1 MNLSQS
7 LLVIAALIAASA
19 FFSIAEISLAA
30 SRRLRLRQMADSG
43 DARAER
49 VLRMQDLPG
58 PYFTVVQI
66 GLNAIAIVGGVVGE
80 GALSPFF
87 TRALTL
93 WLEPGL
99 AASLGFV
106 LSFVAVISLFIVFA
120 DLLPKRLGM
129 SEPEQVAIRLVG
141 PMSGLLWV
149 LGPVVWL
156 FNRITDAVFGLL
168 GLPAARD
175 ESITSADILAMTEAG
190 ARSGL
195 LAQREHQVITN
206 VFELDT
212 RSVTSA
218 MTPRERIAWFQHDDP
233 DAVIRARILEQP
245 FSTYPVC
252 EGSLDHVLG
261 YVDAKDLFQ
270 RVLNNKHPLSLQH
283 EGLLRKVLVVPDRLS
298 LAEVLEQFRQAHEDF
313 AVIVNEYSFVV
324 GVVTLND
331 VMSTVMG
338 DLVDTQDEDLIVRR
352 DENSWLIDGMTPIAD
367 VQRTLEL
374 EDLPHGGD
382 YETLAGFL
390 MEMLRRVPKR
400 TDSVVWEGFRFEVMD
415 VDSYRIDQVMV
426 TRLPDDKTAPV
437 KPS

>member
-7 LLVIAALIAASA
+7 LMLILALIAASA

-30 SRRLRLRQMADSG
+30 SRRLRLRQMADAG

-49 VLRMQDLPG
+49 VLRMQDQPG

-87 TRALTL
+87 SHLFGL
-93 WLEPGL
+93 WLPSDP
-99 AASLGFV
+99 ASQLGSV
-106 LSFVAVISLFIVFA
+106 LSFVVVIALFIIFA

-129 SEPEQVAIRLVG
+129 SEPEQVAVRLAG
-141 PMSGLLWV
+141 PMQALLT
-149 LGPVVWL
+149 LLSPVVWL
-156 FNRITDAVFGLL
+156 FNRVTDRLFTLL

-175 ESITSADILAMTEAG
+175 ERITPADILAMTEAG

-195 LAQREHQVITN
+195 LAEREHQVITN

-212 RSVTSA
+212 RTVTSA
-218 MTPRERIAWFQHDDP
+218 MTPRERIAWFQRDDP
-233 DAVIRARILEQP
+233 DVVIRARILEQP

-252 EGSLDHVLG
+252 DGSLDHVLG

-270 RVLNNKHPLSLQH
+270 RVLNNNQPLSLVH
-283 EGLLRKVLVVPDRLS
+283 EGLLHKVLVVPDRLS

-338 DLVDTQDEDLIVRR
+338 GLVDTQDEELIVQR

-367 VQRTLEL
+367 VQRTLDL
-374 EDLPHGGD
+374 DDLPHAGD

-426 TRLPDDKTAPV
+426 TRLPGGDAALR
-437 KPS
+437 PS